1 MRRDET
7 LIASVA
13 FTLFI
18 LCPRMAGMTKIIS
31 DAGDVNLIKVITDFA
46 AAFAIRE
53 ISMKAGVKR
62 YDHEPAGWGCRGFKA
77 SVKATEEKEC
87 GLDSIAQIR

>member
-13 FTLFI
+13 FALFI

-62 YDHEPAGWGCRGFKA
+62 YDHEPRRDGVAGDLKRPLKRLRRKNAVW
-77 SVKATEEKEC
+77 
-87 GLDSIAQIR
+87 IRSLR